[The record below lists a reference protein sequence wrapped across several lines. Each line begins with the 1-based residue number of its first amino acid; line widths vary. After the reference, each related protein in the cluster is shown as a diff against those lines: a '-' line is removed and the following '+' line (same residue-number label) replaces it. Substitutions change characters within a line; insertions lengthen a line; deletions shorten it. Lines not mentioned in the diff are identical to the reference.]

1 MYLKCLQKSK
11 IHLLLLIVDKPR
23 GIRMIQINLFRKRNF
38 ILHFFEFG
46 NNFSFADL
54 RELRDREREREE
66 DERRKRRDDRTR
78 NRDR

>member
-1 MYLKCLQKSK
+1 
-11 IHLLLLIVDKPR
+11 
-23 GIRMIQINLFRKRNF
+23 MIQINLFRKRNF